1 VRQGEQTVLQ
11 EFKNCH
17 DFNLKKSRQESMVRY
32 DWTHVRRIQVIDVI
46 ASAQR
51 RRLRARTCMLATS
64 AKAETEEI
72 TNAVQAPDIVPALL
86 MLSPN
91 VVVFSIATAVVLLA
105 TILLWLSILM
115 PPEMTPVSTM
125 PPLRKVLLL
134 TEMPPGPMVLALV
147 TPPLKVVWLT
157 TKASVLPLNVVG

>member
-1 VRQGEQTVLQ
+1 
-11 EFKNCH
+11 
-17 DFNLKKSRQESMVRY
+17 
-32 DWTHVRRIQVIDVI
+32 
-46 ASAQR
+46 
-51 RRLRARTCMLATS
+51 MLATS

-72 TNAVQAPDIVPALL
+72 TNAVQAPEIVPALL

-115 PPEMTPVSTM
+115 PPEMTPVS

-157 TKASVLPLNVVG
+157 TKASVLPLNVVGKGPVKLSAPPM

>member
-1 VRQGEQTVLQ
+1 
-11 EFKNCH
+11 
-17 DFNLKKSRQESMVRY
+17 M
-32 DWTHVRRIQVIDVI
+32 I
-46 ASAQR
+46 
-51 RRLRARTCMLATS
+51 ATS

-72 TNAVQAPDIVPALL
+72 TNTVQRPDIVPALL

-115 PPEMTPVSTM
+115 PPGMTPVSTM

-134 TEMPPGPMVLALV
+134 TEMPPGPMVPALV

>member
-1 VRQGEQTVLQ
+1 
-11 EFKNCH
+11 
-17 DFNLKKSRQESMVRY
+17 M
-32 DWTHVRRIQVIDVI
+32 
-46 ASAQR
+46 
-51 RRLRARTCMLATS
+51 
-64 AKAETEEI
+64 
-72 TNAVQAPDIVPALL
+72 QAPGYRAGVADTAD
-86 MLSPN
+86 

-134 TEMPPGPMVLALV
+134 TEMPPAPMVPALV

-157 TKASVLPLNVVG
+157 TMAPVLPLNDVG

>member
-1 VRQGEQTVLQ
+1 
-11 EFKNCH
+11 
-17 DFNLKKSRQESMVRY
+17 
-32 DWTHVRRIQVIDVI
+32 
-46 ASAQR
+46 
-51 RRLRARTCMLATS
+51 ML
-64 AKAETEEI
+64 
-72 TNAVQAPDIVPALL
+72 L
-86 MLSPN
+86 PN

-134 TEMPPGPMVLALV
+134 TEMPPGPMVPALV

-157 TKASVLPLNVVG
+157 TKTSVLPLNVVGKGPVKLSAPPM